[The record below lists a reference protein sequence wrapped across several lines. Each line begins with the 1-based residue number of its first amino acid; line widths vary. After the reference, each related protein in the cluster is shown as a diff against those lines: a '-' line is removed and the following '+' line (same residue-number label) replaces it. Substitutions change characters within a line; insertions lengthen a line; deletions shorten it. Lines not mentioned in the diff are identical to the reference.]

1 VPPSACRARL
11 VIAHRFNTVQS
22 MDRLVLLE
30 RGRIAAEGLFHDLA
44 GDNARLREMVAA
56 LGIQGP
62 GSAPIVAPP
71 RAEP

>member
-1 VPPSACRARL
+1 
-11 VIAHRFNTVQS
+11 